1 MRLDHLVAATNNP
14 LHLWTEHSKEQLN
27 WAFRGYKRFVDSLS
41 EEVRERLQQ
50 RDHKQEAYVVVFG
63 KTQVGKTTLIM
74 DLMGVSEEAMNRVSA
89 VLRGG
94 RPAGKSATA
103 TVMEYKRSVDK
114 FWHLKIGDR
123 ECTQLNDDEMTSEL
137 GKLRE
142 DMEAQRLNINSPCV
156 VTIPKDCF
164 IMQSYKEATVRMLD
178 LPGDSPANPVERFHV
193 HAMAKKYV
201 PMADLILL
209 VGRGDD
215 LSFLQPDN
223 LHLPGIEDWQSVPSR
238 FRIITTYSFTPQ
250 SVRDYVLQYSKEISE
265 KNFQERLIQEIEKFG
280 ELSQYANKLELYF
293 PLEFGKS
300 WSAAKNAK
308 DGTEKI
314 YDKVSP
320 LLKKLK
326 EKLHADIQS
335 STTDIARLRNAV
347 DAHVTIAHIKK
358 EKSDRLKKAIDILE
372 KKHERYIGEYKQA
385 QSIIDEKKK
394 EYSKL
399 KSRLKNL
406 TSQQLQEDIDN
417 GLKIGNIN
425 SGDPD
430 ETVLGFRS
438 CINTAKSSLKQEI
451 KLIKPKYNESSNWFW
466 RNVQINW
473 QENLM
478 NDIFNEKFSQF
489 LSILNNYSLTDYYP
503 SISNDYKN
511 DKEQLKN
518 CIQSAAKSITEA
530 VRKWWLDAAL
540 ECRNNFEKQLSN
552 MDVELKRLK
561 DIQNNIWYSIE
572 KKKAEIEISQ
582 LECEAFKKQMDN
594 DLEESKRFTEIL
606 DDEYVK
612 ELERKRNALAKG
624 TNYTHFFL
632 LLLAAVQL
640 QDVRQKLLHTIK
652 ES

>member
-1 MRLDHLVAATNNP
+1 MNLDHPVAAANNP
-14 LHLWTEHSKEQLN
+14 LHLWTEHNKDQLN
-27 WAFRGYKRFVDSLS
+27 WAFRAYKRFVDSLS

-50 RDHKQEAYVVVFG
+50 KDHKQEAYVVVFG

-74 DLMGVSEEAMNRVSA
+74 DLMGVSETAMNRVSN

-103 TVMEYKRSVDK
+103 TVMEYKRSVDE
-114 FWHLKIGDR
+114 FWHLKIG
-123 ECTQLNDDEMTSEL
+123 ETESAQLNDSGMEKKLGEL
-137 GKLRE
+137 RK
-142 DMEAQRLNINSPCV
+142 DMEEQRLKVDSPCIV
-156 VTIPKDCF
+156 AIPKDCF
-164 IMQSYKEATVRMLD
+164 ITQSDKKATVRMLD
-178 LPGDSPANPVERFHV
+178 LPGDSPANDVEQNHV
-193 HAMAKKYV
+193 CAMAKKYV

-215 LSFLQPDN
+215 LSFLQPNN
-223 LHLPGIEDWQSVPSR
+223 LHLPGIEDWQSVPNR

-250 SVRDYVLQYSKEISE
+250 SVRDSILEFGNNIDE
-265 KNFQERLIQEIEKFG
+265 KFFQNRLIQEIEKFG
-280 ELSQYANKLELYF
+280 ELSQYAKKIELYF

-308 DGTEKI
+308 DGTKKI

-326 EKLHADIQS
+326 EKLHDDIQS

-358 EKSDRLKKAIDILE
+358 EKSDRLKKAIELLE

-385 QSIIDEKKK
+385 QSIIDEKEK

-406 TSQQLQEDIDN
+406 TNQQLQEDIYN

-489 LSILNNYSLTDYYP
+489 LSILNNYSLTDYYS
-503 SISNDYKN
+503 SISNGYKN
-511 DKEQLKN
+511 DKEKLKN
-518 CIQSAAKSITEA
+518 CTQSAAESITEA
-530 VRKWWLDAAL
+530 ARKWWLDAAL

-552 MDVELKRLK
+552 MDVEIKRLK
-561 DIQNNIWYSIE
+561 DIKNNIRYSIE

-594 DLEESKRFTEIL
+594 DLKESGRFKEIL
-606 DDEYVK
+606 DDEYSN
-612 ELERKRNALAKG
+612 ELKHRRDAIAKS
-624 TNYTHFFL
+624 TNSVESFTC
-632 LLLAAVQL
+632 LLAAVQL
-640 QDVRQKLLHTIK
+640 EVVRKSLLNKI
-652 ES
+652 EPS